1 VIFRPDRTHAG
12 SELAGGRRSS
22 AAGSRLDESALGSP
36 RWSPIKCILAVRC
49 GLDGPQL
56 PWGWTVNE
64 IPSTP
69 WPQYATVSPPP
80 ASGEPSGEARKGRT
94 ACRRL
99 GAPSRHLPSSS
110 SAQST
115 VASVC
120 ALART
125 RDAARAG
132 SAPAGGRP
140 PWRSIASSVCSDERA
155 ARGNAAVATPD
166 SARWRSTGV
175 GRAVHRGCLLLF
187 GC

>member
-1 VIFRPDRTHAG
+1 MTRAHSVR
-12 SELAGGRRSS
+12 L
-22 AAGSRLDESALGSP
+22 AGSR
-36 RWSPIKCILAVRC
+36 RC

-69 WPQYATVSPPP
+69 WPQYAAVSPPP

-140 PWRSIASSVCSDERA
+140 PWRSIPSQGLCALMSAPHEGTRRRPLRIWRGGRGRSRRRGGDRRASGGPCTVA
-155 ARGNAAVATPD
+155 ACWSLVA
-166 SARWRSTGV
+166 SWKEAMR
-175 GRAVHRGCLLLF
+175 
-187 GC
+187 

>member
-1 VIFRPDRTHAG
+1 MTRAHSVR
-12 SELAGGRRSS
+12 LAGV
-22 AAGSRLDESALGSP
+22 L
-36 RWSPIKCILAVRC
+36 IKCILAVRC

-69 WPQYATVSPPP
+69 WPQYAAVSPPP
-80 ASGEPSGEARKGRT
+80 ASGGPSGEARKGRT

-140 PWRSIASSVCSDERA
+140 PWRSIARSVCSDERA
-155 ARGNAAVATPD
+155 TRGDAAAATPD
-166 SARWRSTGV
+166 LARRPREKSAARWGSTGV
-175 GRAVHRGCLLLF
+175 GRAVHRGCLLEF